1 MSLKRHLSVSLFIVV
16 ASIGARAQDAGRTSP
31 PRVPETTAG
40 PTSGPLSGPASLN
53 DLARTPAPQV
63 VTVIHRLSG
72 IKLLRLLRH
81 SEAQASGVNA
91 LDDGF
96 AATKDLHTSFI
107 AGLMLGDGRT
117 IVSWMPQAEAE
128 VETPVWPPGL
138 TIPSK
143 PSLPASVPGVAQLPP
158 PEITGPVIAP
168 AQVQLTDPADLMI
181 VRRDGQRL
189 SARYVGLDGLTGLSL
204 LQVSG
209 EMPPAAREAL
219 EAGLFVGQRV
229 RLLAPQR
236 AAEQGQPQTNGTIY
250 LRVGEIQGRLTEIKR
265 VSSGRIA
272 RLTVRAAN
280 LSPAIAGGIVLNEA
294 GETIGIVE
302 TSDVNEARIMPA
314 ALVRRAAER
323 VLARRASVPRPWLGV
338 RGDEVSALSLDSFK
352 AMGWQ
357 PVRATSLLNRREG
370 ILLTS
375 VAQGTPAALANLHP
389 GDLILRVND
398 ALVKSADD
406 FTFMLNEAG
415 GGTSVKFTLLQPGQ
429 LVPRAVNI
437 TLSEALNPIRAMDMS
452 ETSAAM
458 QLRLDPLFAHGAE
471 TWTLSPQA
479 AARFGAGGGLLVVFV
494 KPESP
499 AASSGLRTGDVIE
512 AVDGQI
518 INAAGSFVFPAQ
530 HGATRTLGIV
540 RNRQK
545 LSIKLQSENGNPQK

>member
-1 MSLKRHLSVSLFIVV
+1 MSLKRHLSVSLFIVA
-16 ASIGARAQDAGRTSP
+16 ASLGARAQDAGRTPTP
-31 PRVPETTAG
+31 PLQKTTAG
-40 PTSGPLSGPASLN
+40 PAILTEPA
-53 DLARTPAPQV
+53 RKPAPQV

-117 IVSWMPQAEAE
+117 VVSWMPQAEAE
-128 VETPVWPPGL
+128 VETPVWLPALAIPLVPP
-138 TIPSK
+138 
-143 PSLPASVPGVAQLPP
+143 LPASALVMAQTPAAK
-158 PEITGPVIAP
+158 INGPVIAP
-168 AQVQLTDPADLMI
+168 AQVQLTDTADLMI
-181 VRRDGQRL
+181 VGRDGQKL

-204 LQVSG
+204 LQVNG
-209 EMPPAAREAL
+209 EMPPAPREAL

-236 AAEQGQPQTNGTIY
+236 AAEQDKPSSNGTIY

-280 LSPAIAGGIVLNEA
+280 LSPEIAGGIVLNEA

-302 TSDVNEARIMPA
+302 TSDINEARIMPA
-314 ALVRRAAER
+314 SLVRRAAER

-357 PVRATSLLNRREG
+357 PVRAASLLNKREG

-389 GDLILRVND
+389 GDIILRVND

-429 LVPRAVNI
+429 LTPRAVNI

-452 ETSAAM
+452 ETSATTHVM
-458 QLRLDPLFAHGAE
+458 LDPLVVHGAE
-471 TWTLSPQA
+471 TLTLSPQA
-479 AARFGAGGGLLVVFV
+479 AARFGASGGLIVVFV

-512 AVDGQI
+512 SVDGQMV
-518 INAAGSFVFPAQ
+518 NAASSFDFPAR
-530 HGATRTLGIV
+530 HGATMTLGIV

-545 LSIKLQSENGNPQK
+545 LSLTLQYENSNQQK

>member
-1 MSLKRHLSVSLFIVV
+1 MSLKRHLSASLFLIV
-16 ASIGARAQDAGRTSP
+16 ASIGARAQDAARTPTP
-31 PRVPETTAG
+31 PLPETTAG
-40 PTSGPLSGPASLN
+40 PAILTEPARQS
-53 DLARTPAPQV
+53 APQV

-91 LDDGF
+91 LDDSF

-128 VETPVWPPGL
+128 VETPFWPPVPA
-138 TIPSK
+138 IP
-143 PSLPASVPGVAQLPP
+143 PVPPLPASVPGTAQAPAAK
-158 PEITGPVIAP
+158 INGPVIAP
-168 AQVQLTDPADLMI
+168 ALVQLNDTADLMI

-189 SARYVGLDGLTGLSL
+189 AARYVGLDGLTGLSL
-204 LQVSG
+204 LQISG
-209 EMPPAAREAL
+209 EMPPAPREAL

-236 AAEQGQPQTNGTIY
+236 APEQGKPSSNGTIY
-250 LRVGEIQGRLTEIKR
+250 LSVGEIQGRLTEIKR

-272 RLTVRAAN
+272 RLTVRASN
-280 LSPAIAGGIVLNEA
+280 LSTAIAGGIVLNEA

-302 TSDVNEARIMPA
+302 TSDNSEARIMPA

-323 VLARRASVPRPWLGV
+323 VLARRASVPHPWLGV

-357 PVRATSLLNRREG
+357 PVRAASLLNKREG

-389 GDLILRVND
+389 GDIILRVND

-415 GGTSVKFTLLQPGQ
+415 GGTSVKFTLLQPGE
-429 LVPRAVNI
+429 LAPRAVNI

-452 ETSAAM
+452 ETSATTHVV
-458 QLRLDPLFAHGAE
+458 LDPLFAHGAE
-471 TWTLSPQA
+471 TFTLSPQA

-494 KPESP
+494 RPESP

-512 AVDGQI
+512 SVDGQM
-518 INAAGSFVFPAQ
+518 INAASPFVFSAQ
-530 HGATRTLGIV
+530 RGATMTLSIV

-545 LSIKLQSENGNPQK
+545 LSINLQSDNSNPQK